1 MAIIFAEMA
10 NATPKVDLTIV
21 LPDDFL
27 RWGGLTIL
35 SLVGI
40 GLIFPAIGHWI
51 EKPFKEGIGY
61 PVAQDNNLATWTAY
75 RNQYWPAKYLID
87 AEGIVR
93 SINFGEG
100 NYAQT

>member
-1 MAIIFAEMA
+1 M
-10 NATPKVDLTIV
+10 PKWQT
-21 LPDDFL
+21 
-27 RWGGLTIL
+27 RHGLEI
-35 SLVGI
+35 VGI
-40 GLIFPAIGHWI
+40 HSPEFAI
-51 EKPFKEGIGY
+51 EKDAGNLQSAIRKEGIGY